1 MKFLTSNDFENLVEL
16 FARRNGKTSAL
27 IEKLVEVSSLEAHRF
42 LVIVYSRQTINQV
55 MSQFEVAL
63 VSLVGATGQ
72 RRQYRRT
79 PTSLA
84 LENLTEFIFMSIDE
98 IFEARSRLRSLRVD
112 DYFIDVPL
120 DYLFNR
126 NSSTGLET
134 VVGDLKVAK
143 NFFEVFRSE

>member
-55 MSQFEVAL
+55 MSQLEVAL
-63 VSLVGATGQ
+63 AGDGQ
-72 RRQYRRT
+72 LRSSRKT
-79 PTSLA
+79 PTSIR

-98 IFEARSRLRSLRVD
+98 IFEARSRLRGLRVD

-126 NSSTGLET
+126 HNGTALET

>member
-27 IEKLVEVSSLEAHRF
+27 IDKLVEVSSLEAHRF

-55 MSQFEVAL
+55 MSQLEVAL
-63 VSLVGATGQ
+63 AAAGQ
-72 RRQYRRT
+72 LRSSRKT
-79 PTSLA
+79 PTSIR

-98 IFEARSRLRSLRVD
+98 IFEARSRLRGLRVD
-112 DYFIDVPL
+112 DYFIDVPI

-126 NSSTGLET
+126 HNGTGLET